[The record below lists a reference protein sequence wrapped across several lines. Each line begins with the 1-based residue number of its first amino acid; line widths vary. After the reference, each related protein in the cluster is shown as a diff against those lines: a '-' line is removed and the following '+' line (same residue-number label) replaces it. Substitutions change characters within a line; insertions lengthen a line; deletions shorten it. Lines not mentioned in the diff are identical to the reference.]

1 MDKQLNVWID
11 SELRDALTER
21 AQRDHTTL
29 RKVVENILRMDV
41 AHERS
46 EIIQQQA
53 FPLLRELMQ
62 IEIRKGFA
70 QLRTDVREDMHTEII
85 NEVRGLV
92 QVSESH
98 LARLIVRVAGDTGVI
113 RRFLYAL
120 AARVVDVVFARD
132 AYENAKEK
140 VAKELTTRSASK
152 K

>member
-1 MDKQLNVWID
+1 MLIIASFDGRI
-11 SELRDALTER
+11 SMELRHLATFRTL
-21 AQRDHTTL
+21 ATTL

-46 EIIQQQA
+46 EIIQQA

-70 QLRTDVREDMHTEII
+70 QLRADMREDMHTEII
-85 NEVRGLV
+85 NEVRRLV
-92 QVSESH
+92 QVSENR
-98 LARLIVRVAGDTGVI
+98 LVRLIVRVAGDTGVI

-120 AARVVDVVFARD
+120 AARVVDGVFARE
-132 AYENAKEK
+132 AYNNAQEK
-140 VAKELTTRSASK
+140 AAKELTTCTTSK